1 LEDLGDLR
9 GVEYN
14 ILALFLLDDL
24 DDLDDLVELPFDF
37 FLELPFDFLLD
48 DLDDLPFDFLLDDLD
63 EVLFDFFL
71 GVAGVIDNNGDG
83 GGGIIAGDGG
93 GGGGI
98 ITGGLTNFTNS
109 RFFASN
115 THNSRNPVK
124 LGSGLKI
131 LFGLN
136 CNKSIV

>member
-1 LEDLGDLR
+1 MGIGYSELSIIFLLELPFD
-9 GVEYN
+9 
-14 ILALFLLDDL
+14 FLLDELPFDFLLDELPFDFLL

-37 FLELPFDFLLD
+37 LRE
-48 DLDDLPFDFLLDDLD
+48 LPFDFLLDDLD
-63 EVLFDFFL
+63 EVDELLFDFL
-71 GVAGVIDNNGDG
+71 ITAVGLIDNKGGARGD
-83 GGGIIAGDGG
+83 ILAGRGV
-93 GGGGI
+93 
-98 ITGGLTNFTNS
+98 TNATNS
-109 RFFASN
+109 RFLASN